1 MLRLSAAEYNTYGI
15 LQHMFSRQPTTEE
28 LRQQREDARDKQ
40 IMQLLQEAAGMRQ
53 SLGAIEDVIQENM
66 ATSGEAYRPMEM
78 S

>member
-1 MLRLSAAEYNTYGI
+1 
-15 LQHMFSRQPTTEE
+15 
-28 LRQQREDARDKQ
+28 
-40 IMQLLQEAAGMRQ
+40 MQLLQEAAGMRQ